1 MIHHSP
7 KSAHPPRVSTP
18 NETGTRLST
27 PNETCTR
34 VSTNETYA
42 RVTPNGTCASR
53 RYGKKMLAPRFPLF
67 SIRFEGNLQLPAF
80 NPETRTQVIQPQVI
94 QPQVIQQQV
103 IQQQVI
109 QQQVIQQ
116 QVIQPQVV
124 QQQVIQPQVIPP
136 QPTSRQSYCINN
148 SPKTVPI
155 QPRLS
160 VPVEPPPQSHFK
172 GLRFRSVQRLPGL
185 ETARA
190 AEPEAETIDASLHMQ
205 YVKESEHRVDAV
217 LTILSRL
224 AGRERAPCDMTFV
237 IDRSASMKGPPLKW
251 SMDACR
257 KVLEELNGED
267 RLSVVVFDAN
277 VAGFQPLT
285 YMTEEAKSNLLSQLH
300 RLYPQAG
307 SNLYGA
313 LGQACRH
320 QGGDLVECIYEIWFD
335 KSDNLDMRWNV
346 QCMGGTEDLVENV
359 VVTPICGSRFRKLH
373 GVWEPPSSVSPD
385 RRSIRVE
392 SPASVPTPCSHRSY
406 RSARRPDGEVLL
418 DLADLARKRSIGKSP
433 EKETLRRFSPV
444 KKSRHPKI
452 PEFEGCKL
460 LSHPYV
466 TPAIA
471 HTEELFQISVHFVDG
486 SERHYERSLSSKH
499 SRHIV
504 RLRKGRKDCGPS
516 RASNLLLFTDGN
528 CSFGNCDTNALT
540 EHAMKYLSDREPSS
554 LYCFGLGRCNSALL
568 SELAVKCNGK
578 FFAVEECQDPLSEC
592 INEILYKPIKSISI
606 DYSGCEAMCMAERNK
621 TSVENLGREQR
632 ITSRIQL
639 QVVRKPGII
648 TVNYFDCHHGGW
660 KTKDVPIDFSCVHP
674 AGHTFMRR
682 LKDTEEAVEHSRRLR
697 KIDAKGKDAREVL
710 TKQIRRLAFFLE
722 KGEHPPTRS
731 LIHQLEDVLFEI
743 DRPEAE

>member
-7 KSAHPPRVSTP
+7 KSAHPTRVSTP
-18 NETGTRLST
+18 NET
-27 PNETCTR
+27 CAR
-34 VSTNETYA
+34 VSTPPYA

-53 RYGKKMLAPRFPLF
+53 RYGKKMLGPRFPLF
-67 SIRFEGNLQLPAF
+67 SIRFEGTLQLPGF
-80 NPETRTQVIQPQVI
+80 NPETRSNPETRTQAIQPTAIQPQVIQPQVIQPQVIQPQVIQPQVIQPQVI
-94 QPQVIQQQV
+94 QPQVIQQ
-103 IQQQVI
+103 
-109 QQQVIQQ
+109 
-116 QVIQPQVV
+116 
-124 QQQVIQPQVIPP
+124 
-136 QPTSRQSYCINN
+136 PTSRHSYCINN
-148 SPKTVPI
+148 SPKPVPI

-172 GLRFRSVQRLPGL
+172 GLRFRSVQRLPVMDSL
-185 ETARA
+185 ETSRV
-190 AEPEAETIDASLHMQ
+190 AEPETETTDISLHMQ
-205 YVKESEHRVDAV
+205 NVKESEHRVEAV

-224 AGRERAPCDMTFV
+224 AGRERPPCDMTFV
-237 IDRSASMKGPPLKW
+237 IDRSASMKGAPLKW

-300 RLYPQAG
+300 RLYPQPG

-346 QCMGGTEDLVENV
+346 QCMGGTEELVENV
-359 VVTPICGSRFRKLH
+359 VVKPICGSRFRKLE
-373 GVWEPPSSVSPD
+373 GVWEPPSPVSPD
-385 RRSIRVE
+385 RRSIKVE
-392 SPASVPTPCSHRSY
+392 SPASVPTPCSRKSY
-406 RSARRPDGEVLL
+406 RSARRPDDEFVQKLQL
-418 DLADLARKRSIGKSP
+418 NQASCRSTGNSP

-471 HTEELFQISVHFVDG
+471 HTEELFEISVHFVDG

-504 RLRKGRKDCGPS
+504 RLRKGQRRDCGPS
-516 RASNLLLFTDGN
+516 RARSLLLFTDGN

-540 EHAMKYLSDREPSS
+540 EHALHYLSDREPSS

-578 FFAVEECQDPLSEC
+578 FFAVEECLDPLSEC
-592 INEILYKPIKSISI
+592 INEILYKPIKNVSI
-606 DYSGCEAMCMAERNK
+606 DYTGCEAMCMAERNK
-621 TSVENLGREQR
+621 THVENLGREQR
-632 ITSRIQL
+632 VTSRIQL
-639 QVVRKPGII
+639 QVVRKPGFI
-648 TVNYFDCHHGGW
+648 TVSYFDCHYGCW
-660 KTKDVPIDFSCVHP
+660 RTSDVPIHFSCVYP

-722 KGEHPPTRS
+722 KGEHPSTRS
-731 LIHQLEDVLFEI
+731 LIHQLEDVLFEM
-743 DRPEAE
+743 DRPAVLAAE